1 MALFNITVRA
11 QLSESTIDELTAQ
24 GLYWV
29 QGAADEE
36 GTMRRRHHLRVQ
48 ADNCDDAVER
58 ARKDVVDAGGDAA
71 LVECGGPVYT

>member
-1 MALFNITVRA
+1 VALYNVTVRA
-11 QLSESTIDELTAQ
+11 EFSERTVDQLTDS
-24 GLYWV
+24 GVYWV

-58 ARKDVVDAGGDAA
+58 ARKDVEDAGGDGT
-71 LVECGGPVYT
+71 LIECGGAVYT

>member
-1 MALFNITVRA
+1 VALYNVTVRA
-11 QLSESTIDELTAQ
+11 QFSESTIDELTAQ

-36 GTMRRRHHLRVQ
+36 GTRRRRHHLRVQ

-58 ARKDVVDAGGDAA
+58 ARKNVEDAGGDGAQ
-71 LVECGGPVYT
+71 VECGGAVFT

>member
-1 MALFNITVRA
+1 VALYNVTVRA
-11 QLSESTIDELTAQ
+11 QFTKRTIDHLAEA
-24 GLYWV
+24 GVYFV

-58 ARKDVVDAGGDAA
+58 ARKDVEDAGGDGT

>member
-1 MALFNITVRA
+1 VALFNVTVRA
-11 QLSESTIDELTAQ
+11 HLSESTVDELTSS
-24 GLYWV
+24 GVYFM

-36 GTMRRRHHLRVQ
+36 GTNRRRHHLRVQ

-58 ARKDVVDAGGDAA
+58 ARKDVEDAGGDGT

>member
-1 MALFNITVRA
+1 M
-11 QLSESTIDELTAQ
+11 
-24 GLYWV
+24 

-58 ARKDVVDAGGDAA
+58 ARKDVEDAGGDAA

>member
-1 MALFNITVRA
+1 MALFNVSVRA
-11 QLSESTIDELTAQ
+11 HLSETTVDELSAG
-24 GLYWV
+24 GLYFM

-36 GTMRRRHHLRVQ
+36 GSTRRRHHLRVQ

-58 ARKDVVDAGGDAA
+58 ARQKIQDAGGDAS